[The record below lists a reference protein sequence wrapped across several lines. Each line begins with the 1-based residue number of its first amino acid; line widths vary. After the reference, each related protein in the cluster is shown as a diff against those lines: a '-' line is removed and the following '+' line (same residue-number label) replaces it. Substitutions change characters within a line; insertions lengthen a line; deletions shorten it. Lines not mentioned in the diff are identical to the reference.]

1 MKTTCPNTEE
11 SVGMSKKTENTN
23 LPFIDYSLFEKFP
36 EILAFTTTRRGGVSS
51 GNYES
56 FNLSEFSGDDIEN
69 VSTNRKLLCEK
80 IDISENSLIT
90 PFQIHGDFIL
100 AIDKNFL
107 SFDEEQKISS
117 LNGKDALMTN
127 LKGICIAVS
136 TADCVP
142 LLVYDSVNKAIAV
155 IHAGWRGTCSRIV
168 EKTIR
173 AMKSIYHS
181 NPQNLL
187 VAIGP
192 SISPEVYEVG
202 NELIPLFQKANFD
215 VNQIFRIKE
224 KKLFLDLWKANQLI
238 LLKNGVDESRIE
250 IIGKCTCSEPE
261 TFFSARRQGIQ
272 SGRMLT
278 GILLQ

>member
-1 MKTTCPNTEE
+1 
-11 SVGMSKKTENTN
+11 MSKKTENTN
-23 LPFIDYSLFEKFP
+23 LPLIYYSLFEKFP
-36 EILAFTTTRRGGVSS
+36 EILTFTTTRRGGASS

-80 IDISENSLIT
+80 INISENFLIT
-90 PFQIHGDFIL
+90 PFQIHGDSIL

-107 SFDEEQKISS
+107 SFNEELKISL
-117 LNGKDALMTN
+117 LNGKDAMMTN
-127 LKGICIAVS
+127 LKGICITVS

-142 LLVYDSVNKAIAV
+142 LLVFDSVNKAIAV

-168 EKTIR
+168 EKTIY

-181 NPQNLL
+181 NPQNLF
-187 VAIGP
+187 VTIGP

-215 VNQIFRIKE
+215 IEQIFRTKRN
-224 KKLFLDLWKANQLI
+224 KFYLDLWKANQLI
-238 LLKNGVDESRIE
+238 LLENGIDESQIE
-250 IIGKCTCSEPE
+250 IIGKCTYSEPE
-261 TFFSARRQGIQ
+261 IFFSARRQGIQ